1 MAGFSEYIS
10 KSDKTPGSQPILF
23 VFIHFTGHFHV
34 RYIVNK
40 KVFIM
45 SDALQKTL
53 TLLLLI
59 ALGLLLRGKF
69 KSKDQTNGIKEIIL
83 SVALPSTIFISLMKI
98 DVDSSMIIIP
108 VVTLVFN
115 FLMFFSAPLAFAL
128 FGIEKNSPT
137 GRTLMMLIPSL
148 APGLSCFPFIAEFL
162 GEKSLAIAAL
172 ADVGN
177 KFFVLISLYIL
188 AMNMFL
194 KNSHD
199 TETKMGG
206 KLKSLFGNMLQE
218 PINVLII
225 LALVLLG
232 FGINYSTLPFV
243 ITEIFDKTSA
253 MMTPLVL
260 LFIGLAVQL
269 KEGKKRIVASI
280 LLFRAGSTMLIS
292 AGMIYVL
299 NITDQSMILLAIVI
313 PLSAASF
320 WPLAHIS
327 AFNLREDALGLAKEK
342 RTFDMELAVL
352 LLAFSLPFS
361 TILILG
367 ILSTGALFT
376 HMTTLVI
383 SGAVLITL
391 GGLPNLFSKMFVRV
405 SKA

>member
-1 MAGFSEYIS
+1 
-10 KSDKTPGSQPILF
+10 
-23 VFIHFTGHFHV
+23 
-34 RYIVNK
+34 
-40 KVFIM
+40 M
-45 SDALQKTL
+45 SDALQKTI

-59 ALGLLLRGKF
+59 TLGLLLKGKF
-69 KSKDQTNGIKEIIL
+69 KNKDQTNGIKEIIL

-98 DVDSSMIIIP
+98 DIDSSMIIIP
-108 VVTLVFN
+108 LVTLVFN
-115 FLMFFSAPLAFAL
+115 FLMFFSAPLAFPF

-194 KNSHD
+194 KNSA
-199 TETKMGG
+199 EKEIKMGG
-206 KLKSLFGNMLQE
+206 KLKSLFASMFQE
-218 PINVLII
+218 PINILIFLAII
-225 LALVLLG
+225 LLSL
-232 FGINYSTLPFV
+232 GINYSTLPSV
-243 ITEIFDKTSA
+243 VTDLFDKTSA

-280 LLFRAGSTMLIS
+280 LFFRAGITMLIS

-299 NITDQSMILLAIVI
+299 HISDLSMILLAIVV

-327 AFNLREDALGLAKEK
+327 AFNLREEQRAMPKEK
-342 RTFDMELAVL
+342 RTFDLELAVL

-361 TILILG
+361 TILILA
-367 ILSTGALFT
+367 ILSSGSFFAHTTTLLTSGLILICLGALPN
-376 HMTTLVI
+376 
-383 SGAVLITL
+383 VL
-391 GGLPNLFSKMFVRV
+391 SKVFVKM

>member
-1 MAGFSEYIS
+1 
-10 KSDKTPGSQPILF
+10 
-23 VFIHFTGHFHV
+23 
-34 RYIVNK
+34 
-40 KVFIM
+40 
-45 SDALQKTL
+45 
-53 TLLLLI
+53 
-59 ALGLLLRGKF
+59 
-69 KSKDQTNGIKEIIL
+69 
-83 SVALPSTIFISLMKI
+83 
-98 DVDSSMIIIP
+98 
-108 VVTLVFN
+108 
-115 FLMFFSAPLAFAL
+115 MFFSAPLAFAL

-232 FGINYSTLPFV
+232 FGINYATLPFV

-299 NITDQSMILLAIVI
+299 NVTDSACYCNSSECSKLLAAG
-313 PLSAASF
+313 SY
-320 WPLAHIS
+320 
-327 AFNLREDALGLAKEK
+327 
-342 RTFDMELAVL
+342 
-352 LLAFSLPFS
+352 FS
-361 TILILG
+361 
-367 ILSTGALFT
+367 
-376 HMTTLVI
+376 V
-383 SGAVLITL
+383 
-391 GGLPNLFSKMFVRV
+391 
-405 SKA
+405 

>member
-1 MAGFSEYIS
+1 
-10 KSDKTPGSQPILF
+10 
-23 VFIHFTGHFHV
+23 
-34 RYIVNK
+34 
-40 KVFIM
+40 M
-45 SDALQKTL
+45 SDALQKTI

-59 ALGLLLRGKF
+59 ALGLVLKRKF
-69 KSKDQTNGIKEIIL
+69 TNKDQTNGIKEIIL

-98 DVDSSMIIIP
+98 DMDSSMIIIP
-108 VVTLVFN
+108 LVTLVFN
-115 FLMFFSAPLAFAL
+115 FLMFFSAPLAFTL
-128 FGIEKNSPT
+128 FGIDKNSPT

-162 GEKSLAIAAL
+162 GDKSLAIAAL

-194 KNSHD
+194 KNSNEEKK
-199 TETKMGG
+199 ETKMAD
-206 KLKSLFGNMLQE
+206 KLKSLFLSMFQE
-218 PINVLII
+218 PINALILLAII
-225 LALVLLG
+225 LLSL
-232 FGINYSTLPFV
+232 GINYNTLPFI
-243 ITEIFDKTSA
+243 ITDVFDKTSA

-280 LLFRAGSTMLIS
+280 LFFRAGITMLIS

-299 NITDQSMILLAIVI
+299 HISDISMILLTIVI

-327 AFNLREDALGLAKEK
+327 AFNLREDAKSMPKEK
-342 RTFDMELAVL
+342 RTFDLELAVL

-361 TILILG
+361 TILILA
-367 ILSTGALFT
+367 ILSSGTFFAHT
-376 HMTTLVI
+376 STLLT
-383 SGAVLITL
+383 SGLIL
-391 GGLPNLFSKMFVRV
+391 ICMAALPNALSKAFVKV

>member
-1 MAGFSEYIS
+1 
-10 KSDKTPGSQPILF
+10 
-23 VFIHFTGHFHV
+23 
-34 RYIVNK
+34 
-40 KVFIM
+40 M
-45 SDALQKTL
+45 SDALQKTI

-59 ALGLLLRGKF
+59 ALGLFLRGKF
-69 KSKDQTNGIKEIIL
+69 KSKEQTNGIREIIL
-83 SVALPSTIFISLMKI
+83 AVALPSTIFISLMKI
-98 DVDSSMIIIP
+98 EMDSSMLIIP
-108 VVTLVFN
+108 LVTLVFN

-199 TETKMGG
+199 KETKLGG
-206 KLKSLFGNMLQE
+206 KLKSLFANMLQE

-225 LALVLLG
+225 LAIVLLSL
-232 FGINYSTLPFV
+232 GINYSTLPFV

-260 LFIGLAVQL
+260 MFIGLAVQL

-299 NITDQSMILLAIVI
+299 NITDQSMILLAVVI

-327 AFNLREDALGLAKEK
+327 AFNLREDTMGLAKEK

-367 ILSTGALFT
+367 ILTTGTYFT
-376 HMTTLVI
+376 HLPTLI
-383 SGAVLITL
+383 IAGGVLIAL
-391 GGLPNLFSKMFVRV
+391 GGLPNLFSKVFISV

>member
-1 MAGFSEYIS
+1 
-10 KSDKTPGSQPILF
+10 
-23 VFIHFTGHFHV
+23 
-34 RYIVNK
+34 
-40 KVFIM
+40 M
-45 SDALQKTL
+45 SDALQKTI

-59 ALGLLLRGKF
+59 ILGLLLKSKF

-98 DVDSSMIIIP
+98 DIDSSMIIIP

-115 FLMFFSAPLAFAL
+115 FLMFFSAPLAFSL

-194 KNSHD
+194 RNS
-199 TETKMGG
+199 EEKEMKMGG
-206 KLKSLFGNMLQE
+206 KLKSLFLSMFQE
-218 PINVLII
+218 PINLLIF
-225 LALVLLG
+225 LALILLSL
-232 FGINYSTLPFV
+232 GISFKTLPSV
-243 ITEIFDKTSA
+243 VTDLFDKTSA

-280 LLFRAGSTMLIS
+280 LLFRAGITMLIS

-299 NITDQSMILLAIVI
+299 HITDPSMVLLSIVI

-327 AFNLREDALGLAKEK
+327 AFNLREDAKSLPKEK
-342 RTFDMELAVL
+342 RTFDLELAVL

-367 ILSTGALFT
+367 ILS
-376 HMTTLVI
+376 
-383 SGAVLITL
+383 SGTFFVHTSTLITCGLILISL
-391 GGLPNLFSKMFVRV
+391 GALPNLLGKVFMKV

>member
-1 MAGFSEYIS
+1 
-10 KSDKTPGSQPILF
+10 
-23 VFIHFTGHFHV
+23 
-34 RYIVNK
+34 
-40 KVFIM
+40 M
-45 SDALQKTL
+45 SDALQKTI

-69 KSKDQTNGIKEIIL
+69 KSKEQTNGIKEIIL
-83 SVALPSTIFISLMKI
+83 AVALPSTIFISLMKI
-98 DVDSSMIIIP
+98 EMDSSMLIIP
-108 VVTLVFN
+108 LVTLVFN

-199 TETKMGG
+199 RETKLGG
-206 KLKSLFGNMLQE
+206 KLKSLFANMLQE

-225 LALVLLG
+225 LAIVLLSL
-232 FGINYSTLPFV
+232 GINYATLPFV

-260 LFIGLAVQL
+260 MFIGLAVQL

-299 NITDQSMILLAIVI
+299 NITDQSMILLAVVI

-327 AFNLREDALGLAKEK
+327 AFNLREDIMGLAKEK

-367 ILSTGALFT
+367 ILTTGAYFT
-376 HMTTLVI
+376 HLPTLIIAGV
-383 SGAVLITL
+383 VLIAL
-391 GGLPNLFSKMFVRV
+391 GGLPNLFSKVFVSV

>member
-1 MAGFSEYIS
+1 
-10 KSDKTPGSQPILF
+10 
-23 VFIHFTGHFHV
+23 
-34 RYIVNK
+34 
-40 KVFIM
+40 M
-45 SDALQKTL
+45 SDALQKTI

-59 ALGLLLRGKF
+59 ILGLLLKSKF
-69 KSKDQTNGIKEIIL
+69 KTKDQTNGIKEIIL

-98 DVDSSMIIIP
+98 EIDSSMIIIP
-108 VVTLVFN
+108 LVTLVFN
-115 FLMFFSAPLAFAL
+115 FLMFFSAPLAFSL

-194 KNSHD
+194 KNS
-199 TETKMGG
+199 EEKEMKMGG
-206 KLKSLFGNMLQE
+206 KLKSLLLSMFQE
-218 PINVLII
+218 PINLLIFLAII
-225 LALVLLG
+225 LLS
-232 FGINYSTLPFV
+232 FGVTFKTLPSV
-243 ITEIFDKTSA
+243 VTDLFDKTSA

-269 KEGKKRIVASI
+269 KEGKKRIVVSI
-280 LLFRAGSTMLIS
+280 LLFRAGITMLIS

-299 NITDQSMILLAIVI
+299 HITDPSMILLSIVI

-327 AFNLREDALGLAKEK
+327 AFNLREDAKSLPKEK
-342 RTFDMELAVL
+342 RTFDLELAVL

-367 ILSTGALFT
+367 ILS
-376 HMTTLVI
+376 
-383 SGAVLITL
+383 SGAFFAHMSTLITAGL
-391 GGLPNLFSKMFVRV
+391 ILISMGALPNLLGKVFVKV

>member
-1 MAGFSEYIS
+1 
-10 KSDKTPGSQPILF
+10 
-23 VFIHFTGHFHV
+23 
-34 RYIVNK
+34 
-40 KVFIM
+40 M
-45 SDALQKTL
+45 SDALQKTI

-59 ALGLLLRGKF
+59 GLGLILKGKF
-69 KSKDQTNGIKEIIL
+69 KNKDQTNGIKEIIL

-98 DVDSSMIIIP
+98 DMDSSMIIIP
-108 VVTLVFN
+108 LVTLVFN

-194 KNSHD
+194 KNSD
-199 TETKMGG
+199 DKETKMGG
-206 KLKSLFGNMLQE
+206 KLKSLFLSMFQE
-218 PINVLII
+218 PINVLIFLAII
-225 LALVLLG
+225 LLSL
-232 FGINYSTLPFV
+232 GINFKTLPFV
-243 ITEIFDKTSA
+243 ITDVFDKTSA

-269 KEGKKRIVASI
+269 KEGKKRIVMSI
-280 LLFRAGSTMLIS
+280 LLFRAGITMLIS

-299 NITDQSMILLAIVI
+299 HITDLSLILLAVVI

-327 AFNLREDALGLAKEK
+327 AFNLREDAKSVPKEK
-342 RTFDMELAVL
+342 RTFDLELAVL

-361 TILILG
+361 TILILA
-367 ILSTGALFT
+367 ILSSGDFFAHTSTLITAGLVFICLGAL
-376 HMTTLVI
+376 
-383 SGAVLITL
+383 
-391 GGLPNLFSKMFVRV
+391 PNALSKVFVKM